1 VRRVACGYNY
11 ASSLRPHLE
20 ANTMFG
26 KPGQTIDQYVLL
38 MLIRQDDLS
47 ELWLAREGFPG
58 GREALVKLFPT
69 DYPGSPYFKR
79 ESAAISRFDPRFV
92 FAPKASGYG
101 VGCDYFALDLVAWR
115 TLREMIKESRSGMS
129 LDAAMPVLVG
139 LFDALEH
146 IHSRQVVHR
155 DLKPDN
161 IYIMEDGQVKIVEFA
176 SALVRSLTEPVTMQF
191 GNGEN
196 ALAGAPVYFAPEQFE
211 GESFEDERTDL
222 YHMGVV
228 MFEMFTTHAPFHF
241 DSTSDLIAAHLN
253 APPPSLASERS
264 DLPASMDQFYR
275 RLMAKKKDDR
285 FETAAEARS
294 WLLRAAAGESVPGV
308 IEIVEPA
315 PAVEETP
322 AEPEAIPEPLF
333 CSRCGTKME
342 AEEASQEVCRQCDA
356 EMIAELEMVACRVC
370 GARMPSDA
378 QFCEHCG
385 FEKTVPNLESAEP
398 ETATEAEP
406 IAESVQAEVSAQTE
420 SLAEVRP
427 AEAPRTE
434 ARSPV
439 EAPAQIEPLSD
450 DWADLTTEAV
460 FGKNSFIV
468 GSASTADGKA
478 DDSAPLTSSGG
489 ASPARAPQSSEDSQ
503 AEAFE
508 PGAIIDDRYRV
519 EKQIGQGGFANIYL
533 VTDTASY
540 LHEELALK
548 VPLGDQAT
556 DELARKLRRQLK
568 VWKLL
573 SDTEPE
579 MVVRLLK
586 VERITSNGASAVGIF
601 MEHLSGGSLA
611 RLVADRWSGSPR
623 TQDQLAR
630 LMRLF
635 LQVCRSIKLLHSR
648 GYLHRDIKPGNF
660 LLDSTGTLCKMSD
673 FELVA
678 RADAFAN
685 SPGEITGTPAYMAAE
700 CFEGRYSISTDIFA
714 LGATLYHLL
723 CGALPFPVE
732 SNRPV
737 TSERPVDPSS
747 RNPIVPPDLSQVV
760 MRCLDAESRNRP
772 ASIGDI
778 IGDIERL
785 GLTQEGTCAAP
796 LNLARLMIAHLS
808 EEDIDYLTQSL
819 ETGGFRSSRE
829 QKEDRRADL
838 IEEYCYT
845 APPDEVLAQNC
856 TVRQL
861 AAMAKSMGVNSDAS
875 SRDDLVN
882 SILEATGFLSG
893 PRQVPGLEA
902 TLGHLQG
909 QLLELANAS
918 SGDECLGIVHSSLAA
933 VERTITLLVRFY
945 GNMLYGA
952 GLESFLS
959 RTAEGKSSERLA
971 LDEKIRA
978 LKALC
983 LSQPDVPIPNRVKET
998 FEWPIIPADVFKRF
1012 DELASE
1018 RDQLAHQAESSG
1030 LSAMQRLGRKVI
1042 SSAIDVMTDMARN
1055 PYAPRVVQ
1063 IVSRQDDVYGRHFYT
1078 GQDDR
1083 GRSERIFTPLPLD
1096 VGQMYLF
1103 YPLTNPARINPLIF
1117 PYDSSRKQK

>member
-1 VRRVACGYNY
+1 MCCDITVVRPVSCGYNY

-20 ANTMFG
+20 AKAMFG

-38 MLIRQDDLS
+38 MLIRQDGLS

-58 GREALVKLFPT
+58 GREALIKLFPT

-92 FAPKASGYG
+92 FSPKASGYA

-115 TLREMIKESRSGMS
+115 TLREMIKESKNGTS

-161 IYIMEDGQVKIVEFA
+161 IYLMEDGQVKIVDFA
-176 SALVRSLTEPVTMQF
+176 SAKLLSLTEPVAMQF

-211 GESFEDERTDL
+211 GESLEDERTDL
-222 YHMGVV
+222 YHIGVV
-228 MFEMFTTHAPFHF
+228 MFEMFTTRAPFNS
-241 DSTSDLIAAHLN
+241 DSASEMISAHIS
-253 APPPSLASERS
+253 APPPSLTEARP
-264 DLPASMDQFYR
+264 DLPASMNQFYR
-275 RLMAKKKDDR
+275 RLMAKRKDDR
-285 FETAAEARS
+285 FQTAAEARS
-294 WLLRAAAGESVPGV
+294 WLLRAAAGEAVPGV
-308 IEIVEPA
+308 IEEVETPA
-315 PAVEETP
+315 VVEETP
-322 AEPEAIPEPLF
+322 AQAEALPEVLF

-342 AEEASQEVCRQCDA
+342 DEAMTQEVCRGCEA
-356 EMIAELEMVACRVC
+356 EMMAELQIVVCRVC
-370 GARMPSDA
+370 GARMHSDA

-398 ETATEAEP
+398 EITAEAEPVVESPQTAARPVAEEPAQAEP
-406 IAESVQAEVSAQTE
+406 IA
-420 SLAEVRP
+420 
-427 AEAPRTE
+427 
-434 ARSPV
+434 
-439 EAPAQIEPLSD
+439 D
-450 DWADLTTEAV
+450 DWAGLTTEAV
-460 FGKNSFIV
+460 FGKNSFIG
-468 GSASTADGKA
+468 GSASTANAEA
-478 DDSAPLTSSGG
+478 DSSTSLTSSAG
-489 ASPARAPQSSEDSQ
+489 ASPTRAPQSSEESQ
-503 AEAFE
+503 AAAFE
-508 PGAIIDDRYRV
+508 SGAIIDDRYRV
-519 EKQIGQGGFANIYL
+519 EERIGQGGFANIYL

-540 LHEELALK
+540 LHEELVLK
-548 VPLGDQAT
+548 VPLGDHAT

-579 MVVRLLK
+579 SVVRLLK
-586 VERITSNGASAVGIF
+586 VERISSNGASAVGIF
-601 MEHLSGGSLA
+601 MEHMSGGSLA
-611 RLVADRWSGSPR
+611 RMVADRWNGYPR
-623 TQDQLAR
+623 TQAQLAR

-635 LQVCRSIKLLHSR
+635 LQVCRSIQVLHSR

-678 RADAFAN
+678 RADAFAL
-685 SPGEITGTPAYMAAE
+685 SPGEITGTPAYMAGE
-700 CFEGRYSISTDIFA
+700 CFDGRYSISTDIFA

-737 TSERPVDPSS
+737 TQERPVDPSS

-760 MRCLDAESRNRP
+760 MRCLDVESRNRP
-772 ASIGDI
+772 ASIDDI
-778 IGDIERL
+778 IGDVERL
-785 GLTQEGTCAAP
+785 GLTEEGNCAAP
-796 LNLARLMIAHLS
+796 LNLARLMLAHLS

-838 IEEYCYT
+838 VEEYCYT

-856 TVRQL
+856 TIRQL
-861 AAMAKSMGVNSDAS
+861 AAMAKSLGINSADAA

-882 SILEATGFLSG
+882 AILEAAGFLTG

-933 VERTITLLVRFY
+933 VERAITLLVRFY
-945 GNMLYGA
+945 GSMLYGA

-959 RTAEGKSSERLA
+959 RLAEGKSSERLA

-983 LSQPDVPIPNRVKET
+983 LSQPDVPIPNRVKEA
-998 FEWPIIPADVFKRF
+998 FEWPIITADIFNRF

-1030 LSAMQRLGRKVI
+1030 LPAMQRLGRKVI
-1042 SSAIDVMTDMARN
+1042 SAAIDVMTDMARN
-1055 PYAPRVVQ
+1055 PYSPRVVQ

-1117 PYDSSRKQK
+1117 PYDASRKQK